1 MVDMAEFDVTLA
13 PGGPK
18 GAKESVSRT
27 AELTLNSLME
37 LLEQLPGDAS
47 AEVRIA
53 AVTRALASALIHE
66 KLALGKELELYVSSW
81 GNRDPIAKLSNFFA
95 VGIAI
100 DNANTATCIQT
111 GLRRIKTGALVRNG
125 EDRTKDIELLIDVI
139 LAHYETTQYDEQLL
153 ELQEV
158 FYTPT
163 GIPLGSQAR
172 IAGRLIVGN
181 RSGTQTLDPD
191 EMAKVLFASN
201 RIDGVPLEEMSEA
214 VRGLVNSHPIAVWH
228 KLLPRFYFDDS
239 SGNDVRRGCT
249 TFLRLCFDEKNPA
262 LLLVFDNK
270 IDGNNTWL
278 TRVVD
283 IEGPDTPSRE
293 QLWERVRKQGLP
305 CPEIDQADG
314 EDEFFEKHAEARS
327 NSKTWISQYLKV
339 VIIFPAPRGT
349 K

>member
-1 MVDMAEFDVTLA
+1 MQRNVTPQEAIKQPIRVDRFLF
-13 PGGPK
+13 
-18 GAKESVSRT
+18 VSRPDEASSLYERQLADQHAAFPLT
-27 AELTLNSLME
+27 AVQPTE
-37 LLEQLPGDAS
+37 
-47 AEVRIA
+47 
-53 AVTRALASALIHE
+53 
-66 KLALGKELELYVSSW
+66 
-81 GNRDPIAKLSNFFA
+81 NFHI
-95 VGIAI
+95 GRH
-100 DNANTATCIQT
+100 
-111 GLRRIKTGALVRNG
+111 GNG
-125 EDRTKDIELLIDVI
+125 EDHTKDIELLIEVI

-163 GIPLGSQAR
+163 GIPLGSQSR

-181 RSGTQTLDPD
+181 RSGTQTLDAD

-228 KLLPRFYFDDS
+228 RLLPRFYFDDS
-239 SGNDVRRGCT
+239 SSNDVKRGCV

-278 TRVVD
+278 ARVVD
-283 IEGPDTPSRE
+283 IEGTDTPSRE

-339 VIIFPAPRGT
+339 VIIFPAPRGA